1 MKTLEFGRYV
11 RLRVCLFMLLAT
23 CTYFCCAFP
32 LVHGVLVLRAYVE
45 AAEITAKQR
54 QFGDS
59 LGA

>member
-11 RLRVCLFMLLAT
+11 SLRVCLFMLLAI
-23 CTYFCCAFP
+23 CRYFCCAFL

-45 AAEITAKQR
+45 AAEIIAKQR